1 MSIGEAFLKKL
12 TTGQLLDAWELTSKT
27 NDEDGYTVRCW
38 LMKEFE
44 RRYPEAWNKWLEGEA
59 LDESLRVYILGG
71 DKHE

>member
-12 TTGQLLDAWELTSKT
+12 TTGQLLDAWELTSKID
-27 NDEDGYTVRCW
+27 DEDVYIVRCW

-59 LDESLRVYILGG
+59 LDESLRIYLLGG
-71 DKHE
+71 KKHE